1 MEDNYLSE
9 QIFNTDETSLFWKK
23 MTERTFIHKEA
34 KSMPGFTVCVST
46 PCDIYMMTKLPNDA
60 FIRTYPVVK
69 RRMTVFDYGT
79 TFYFLKI
86 L

>member
-1 MEDNYLSE
+1 
-9 QIFNTDETSLFWKK
+9 
-23 MTERTFIHKEA
+23 
-34 KSMPGFTVCVST
+34 MPGFTVCVST